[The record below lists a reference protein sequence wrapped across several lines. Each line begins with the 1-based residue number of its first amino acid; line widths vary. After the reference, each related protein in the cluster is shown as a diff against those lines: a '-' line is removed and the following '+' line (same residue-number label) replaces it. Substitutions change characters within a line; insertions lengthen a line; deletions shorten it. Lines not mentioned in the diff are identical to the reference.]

1 MYNPHELYHH
11 GILGQKWG
19 VRRFQNKDGTLT
31 SAGKK
36 RKAKLE
42 AQYESI
48 TGKKIKTAPAIKP
61 PTVASIKKQTE
72 LTKAKN
78 DLMDAELASRQKY
91 SELNS
96 ASNGNSENKPESVED
111 IRKQVELLRAKNDL
125 LDAQLNNRKKNA
137 ELNPPTVNKGKEF
150 VKAQGTKLLNSVI
163 DVGIDVGKKWATNYL
178 TEKFIPESEG
188 EKLKRIADNM
198 KYKSD
203 IAKYQSDIKKYT
215 SPQKEDKY
223 EQAKRDADYSENI
236 KKRLSNERQ
245 IEKLEEELK
254 KRQKELGRT

>member
-31 SAGKK
+31 AAGKK

-42 AQYESI
+42 AEYESV
-48 TGKKIKTAPAIKP
+48 TGKKIKSDLNPNSGNDGHEKLE
-61 PTVASIKKQTE
+61 SI
-72 LTKAKN
+72 
-78 DLMDAELASRQKY
+78 D
-91 SELNS
+91 
-96 ASNGNSENKPESVED
+96 D
-111 IRKQVELLRAKNDL
+111 IRKQIDFLRAKNDL
-125 LDAQLNNRKKNA
+125 LDAQLANRKKYA
-137 ELNPPTVNKGKEF
+137 ELNPPAVNKGKEF
-150 VKAQGTKLLNSVI
+150 AKAQGGKLLNSVL

-178 TEKFIPESEG
+178 TEKFLPETEG

-223 EQAKRDADYSENI
+223 ELAKKEADYVENL
-236 KKRLSNERQ
+236 KKKLANERQ
-245 IEKLEEELK
+245 LEKLQSERDK
-254 KRQKELGRT
+254 KSKK

>member
-42 AQYESI
+42 AEYESV
-48 TGKKIKTAPAIKP
+48 TGKKIK
-61 PTVASIKKQTE
+61 
-72 LTKAKN
+72 
-78 DLMDAELASRQKY
+78 
-91 SELNS
+91 SELNPNS
-96 ASNGNSENKPESVED
+96 GNDSDKKPESIED
-111 IRKQVELLRAKNDL
+111 IRKQIDFLRAKNDL
-125 LDAQLNNRKKNA
+125 LDAQLANRKKYA

-150 VKAQGTKLLNSVI
+150 AKAQGAKLLNSVL

-178 TEKFIPESEG
+178 TEKFIPETES

-245 IEKLEEELK
+245 IKKLEEELK
-254 KRQKELGRT
+254 RKQK